1 MAFGEQ
7 VDEATAGAILERSL
21 ERGVNFVDRAQ
32 RYPVAARAPTYSAT

>member
-7 VDEATAGAILERSL
+7 VDEATARAILERSL